1 MKYVCPLI
9 TVSDIKKARDFYE
22 KVLEQK
28 VKIDHGENVT
38 FEGDFAIHLKSHFQ
52 TLIDNREIKMGSNNF
67 ELYFEF
73 DDIKQIEKKL
83 IDNKV
88 EFLHTTREQPWRQRV
103 IRFYDPDNNI
113 IEVGESMEFLA
124 YRLFKEEKTIK
135 EISGITTLPDS
146 FIQASIQKL
155 ELKEYKGRVPACG
168 CFCGGCPN
176 YIRDKKPCPGA
187 EINVARCEKCKTFHL
202 CCIDKGITHCYQCD
216 EFPCKKFKGFSKRW
230 EKYGQNFI
238 ENQSL
243 LKTKGKNGFLDYFN
257 ARIYTVDKKRTK

>member
-1 MKYVCPLI
+1 MKYVCSLI
-9 TVSDIKKARDFYE
+9 VVSDIKKARNFYE

-28 VKIDHGENVT
+28 VKFDFGENVT

-52 TLIDNREIKMGSNNF
+52 KLIDNKEIKTGSNNF

-83 IDNKV
+83 TNNKV
-88 EFLHTTREQPWRQRV
+88 DFIHTTREQPWRQIV
-103 IRFYDPDNNI
+103 IRFYDLDKNI
-113 IEVGESMEFLA
+113 IEVGETMEFLA
-124 YRLFKEEKTIK
+124 YRLFKEGQTIS
-135 EISGITTLPDS
+135 EISEIITLPND
-146 FIQASIQKL
+146 FINASIQKI
-155 ELKEYKGRVPACG
+155 ELKEYNGRVPACG

-176 YIRDKKPCPGA
+176 YTRDKKPCPGA

-202 CCIDKGITHCYQCD
+202 CCIEKGVTHCYQCD

-238 ENQSL
+238 ENQNI
-243 LKTKGKNGFLDYFN
+243 LKSKGQNEFLNQFN
-257 ARIYTVDKKRTK
+257 SKIYIAD